1 MPVISLKPE
10 EDKPKE
16 QPHGLVLGVAAIV
29 GAMRVVGILRGGFYY
44 YRQFEIKN
52 VAANQEEIVRIN
64 GELEKY
70 DDVRSKN
77 EVLAKQIENI
87 TSLLDN
93 HICWSPFFA
102 ELEDLTVKELYFT
115 RFSGDETAESLNLTG
130 RAADYTT
137 IGEQFAVFGNSD
149 TFKSFRISQ
158 AQYITEGNDNYVDFS
173 ATLDFSTDVLLCE
186 NEDEE
191 KLKKNN

>member
-1 MPVISLKPE
+1 MPVISLKPK

-16 QPHGLVLGVAAIV
+16 QPHGLVLGVSAVV
-29 GAMRVVGILRGGFYY
+29 GAMLVVGVLWGGFYY
-44 YRQFEIKN
+44 YRQFETKN
-52 VAANQEEIVRIN
+52 VASQQEEIVRIN

-70 DDVRSKN
+70 EDVRSKN

-102 ELEDLTVKELYFT
+102 ELDDLTVKKVYFT
-115 RFSGDETAESLNLTG
+115 RFSGDEVAESLSLAG

-137 IGEQFAVFGNSD
+137 LGEQFAVFRESD
-149 TFKSFRISQ
+149 TFKSFKISQ
-158 AQYITEGNDNYVDFS
+158 AQYITEGNNSYVDFS
-173 ATLDFSTDVLLCE
+173 ATLDFSPDALLCKD
-186 NEDEE
+186 EDEK